1 MPSRKVADAHILF
14 SAEGLASL
22 EKGAKGSIDRI
33 LGMLRGA
40 ESATSEG
47 PFSKGLLRDISL
59 MKDMNRAVAGLI
71 AQQRQLHRGSSGPSA
86 ASNVRNAMAS
96 DREGRL
102 ARTRAFSSHQLS
114 GQSQTAAAVSPS
126 LLSANR
132 GAVQSQKKTILEM
145 QRSLADFGV
154 NSPGLSI
161 QEGAGFNKSK
171 GTANFIAENIKD
183 VGVGGTSDSMRA
195 AAQEFRDILDNVVM
209 PDVKDES
216 SKELNSFISKI
227 RMMATE
233 LDKTAQSTDE
243 YNEALQLSR
252 KLTSSQKSGAR
263 GNLRDIDQGEQRV
276 AASLRR
282 QEGRDFLA
290 ADPSVLMDR
299 RIGEIQSN
307 KNLSD
312 VGKAQEITLA
322 AQEIAGALRKAAT
335 GVREAGIDKAMELAA
350 RKLAS
355 GSISPEQFRND
366 VARSEAGRK
375 GLTSAEDTLR
385 NADFRSRNEGQTEGD
400 VSQVAEL
407 EALRKR
413 SAEIQNLIDNNK
425 SLTAE
430 EKKRL
435 VAEKRLLESS
445 VTIKD
450 AEFKLSKEM
459 KVHEDKIRGLT
470 ASRASLAVKEAKG
483 VSLTKAEKV
492 QLKSLNDQ
500 LDREYAALNK
510 LKTVHSG
517 VNEKLHAGAQSS
529 RRYNFMLQQASYGV
543 QDFVQVIGQ
552 TGLSGALRASANN
565 MASLAAATGTTGGAM
580 VGALGTI
587 AMIGMADALKGMG
600 GEAETATEKLER
612 LLGVVRRFSDVRSE
626 MRSFGS
632 ELVSERLGSGDFS
645 AGPGRSARDEAA
657 KLIGESE
664 ESANELRTII
674 DKIGADLES
683 GSMRRIARGV
693 ESNPNDLGRGMIPVG
708 SIVDPLKDLAAA
720 RITDNPAFEA
730 IKRSSVTGA
739 RSELSQNAVLN
750 QQGVITDAEMEIYRK
765 DFDDFMA
772 KVKMISSA
780 DQSDVSQ
787 MAEVAKVIGST
798 DELNESLKKY
808 NESVSDQVIA
818 AQQSEQSLKRLNE
831 SLDTLESD
839 VAASSA
845 FGDQAARDAVQGL
858 ESALNE
864 SARRIRIRT
873 EDSKG
878 LSGSSFVENEALK
891 KSEQDEYD
899 AYLESLLEISGS
911 LLNGVDASN
920 SVAKSLRDIDAK
932 FSAARDKLERSL
944 ELADPEKRA
953 EILAAH
959 DAVATNESARASL
972 VEVDAFSGNAKKLF
986 GETQEMAN
994 DRLIAELEK
1003 IINNPDASI
1012 QSRTAAGLM
1021 QERVR
1026 EEVPLDYTSFERKF
1040 AELVR
1045 GTEIGSADQKIE
1057 GMDRLTDAL
1066 ERTSVNFSGRTE
1078 RKFGENQLEAN
1089 DRMRLTLRSPAMNT
1103 PENQAAIAEI
1113 LKKMDE
1119 FEADFMKI
1127 GPDRSGISGTLAGRL
1142 GTFEDRRD
1150 KREEVLGSDAQFDKE
1165 NISDIMRQMSD
1176 SIMSFSG
1183 NVERKLGET
1192 QDEANE
1198 REKKRLDDLIA
1209 QVTASEDTDDD
1220 SLIPFFELTKRKI
1233 DDSDSRDLQAD
1244 TGTTSIE
1251 GLHSVIQNSLT
1262 GDTKEFDLQKEQRD
1276 LLQQISNGIN
1286 KNNPDMT
1293 SNVQTDAS
1301 SETAQANDESLKFQ
1315 QQSSETLKEM
1325 LTLLKT
1331 RADSGGL
1338 VIV

>member
-1 MPSRKVADAHILF
+1 MPGRKVADAHILF
-14 SAEGLASL
+14 SAEGLKAL
-22 EKGAKGSIDRI
+22 EKDAKGSIDRI
-33 LGMLRGA
+33 LGMLKGA
-40 ESATSEG
+40 ESKAPEG
-47 PFSKGLLRDISL
+47 PFSQGLLRDISL

-71 AQQRQLHRGSSGPSA
+71 AQKKQLMANSPGNSLSRNIG
-86 ASNVRNAMAS
+86 NAMRT
-96 DREGRL
+96 DQDERRFR
-102 ARTRAFSSHQLS
+102 ARRFSEHSLS
-114 GQSQTAAAVSPS
+114 GQAGQAAAVSPVLLNANKAAARSQANTVRNMQQS
-126 LLSANR
+126 L
-132 GAVQSQKKTILEM
+132 I
-145 QRSLADFGV
+145 DFGL
-154 NSPGLSI
+154 NSDSLTTSGHK
-161 QEGAGFNKSK
+161 FNQSRS
-171 GTANFIAENIKD
+171 TANFISENMKGVT
-183 VGVGGTSDSMRA
+183 VGNTSDSMSA
-195 AAQEFRDILDNVVM
+195 AAQEFRDIIDNVKM
-209 PDVKDES
+209 PDRPSTELKKFINNIS
-216 SKELNSFISKI
+216 S
-227 RMMATE
+227 MATS
-233 LDKTAQSTDE
+233 LDEASRNTAN
-243 YNEALQLSR
+243 YNAALKLSR
-252 KLTSSQKSGAR
+252 ELTSSQKSGIR
-263 GNLRDIDQGEQRV
+263 GNLRDIQGAEGRV
-276 AASLRR
+276 SASLRR
-282 QEGRDFLA
+282 QEDRDFLA
-290 ADPSVLMDR
+290 ADPSELMGR
-299 RIGEIQSN
+299 RIGEIESN
-307 KNLSD
+307 DQLSD
-312 VGKAQEITLA
+312 IGKSQEIALA
-322 AQEIAGALRKAAT
+322 AQEIAGALRKAAN
-335 GVREAGIDKAMELAA
+335 GVREAGIDRAITRAA
-350 RKLAS
+350 KDLQS
-355 GSISPEQFRND
+355 GAISPEAFRSD
-366 VARSEAGRK
+366 MARSEAGKR
-375 GLTSAEDTLR
+375 GVSAAGESLFD
-385 NADFRSRNEGQTEGD
+385 ADFRSRNRGLGQGEI
-400 VSQVAEL
+400 SQEAEL
-407 EALRKR
+407 GALRER
-413 SAEIQNLIDNNK
+413 SAQIDKLIDKDK
-425 SLTAE
+425 SLSSAE
-430 EKKRL
+430 KERLATEKK
-435 VAEKRLLESS
+435 LLSN
-445 VTIKD
+445 TISLKD
-450 AEFKLSKEM
+450 AELKLSKEIAH
-459 KVHEDKIRGLT
+459 HEDGIRSLT
-470 ASRASLAVKEAKG
+470 ARRADLSIKEAKG
-483 VSLTKAEKV
+483 LKLTSQEKAN
-492 QLKSLNDQ
+492 LSTLNKQ
-500 LDREYAALNK
+500 LDQKHAALTR
-510 LKTVHSG
+510 LKVAHSG
-517 VNEKLHAGAQSS
+517 VNDKLHAGAQSS
-529 RRYNFMLQQASYGV
+529 RRFNFMMQQASYGV

-565 MASLAAATGTTGGAM
+565 MASLAAATGTTGGAI

-664 ESANELRTII
+664 ESANDLRTII

-693 ESNPNDLGRGMIPVG
+693 ESNPDDLGRGMIPVG

-739 RSELSQNAVLN
+739 RSDLSQNAMLN
-750 QQGVITDAEMEIYRK
+750 QQGVITDAEMEIYQK

-818 AQQSEQSLKRLNE
+818 AQQSEHSLKRLNE
-831 SLDTLESD
+831 SLDALESD

-911 LLNGVDASN
+911 LLDGVDASN

-972 VEVDAFSGNAKKLF
+972 AKVDAFSGNARMLF

-994 DRLIAELEK
+994 DRLIAELEET
-1003 IINNPDASI
+1003 INNPDASI
-1012 QSRTAAGLM
+1012 QSRNAAGLM

-1040 AELVR
+1040 AELIR

-1176 SIMSFSG
+1176 SIMSF
-1183 NVERKLGET
+1183 R
-1192 QDEANE
+1192 
-1198 REKKRLDDLIA
+1198 
-1209 QVTASEDTDDD
+1209 
-1220 SLIPFFELTKRKI
+1220 
-1233 DDSDSRDLQAD
+1233 
-1244 TGTTSIE
+1244 
-1251 GLHSVIQNSLT
+1251 
-1262 GDTKEFDLQKEQRD
+1262 
-1276 LLQQISNGIN
+1276 
-1286 KNNPDMT
+1286 
-1293 SNVQTDAS
+1293 
-1301 SETAQANDESLKFQ
+1301 
-1315 QQSSETLKEM
+1315 
-1325 LTLLKT
+1325 
-1331 RADSGGL
+1331 
-1338 VIV
+1338 